1 MSWRNRDTKGMKK
14 KRRRGGKKQQKRY
27 ATETEKVD
35 SLGLRGIDRFES
47 WAREEKKVGEEVRE
61 RWRQD
66 EESLAGSNDVGAHD
80 E

>member
-1 MSWRNRDTKGMKK
+1 MSWRNRDTERNGEKKGS
-14 KRRRGGKKQQKRY
+14 GGNKNN

-66 EESLAGSNDVGAHD
+66 EESLAGSNDAGAHD